1 MIARVC
7 DCDCRCETRWPRA
20 ATEKWYAL
28 DCGWMLTEEADFC
41 PFCAE
46 YCDPIL
52 DWWERNNPRVLAEQA
67 ARAVEQAAIYKAERE
82 AREKIRTRIV
92 EEEGRP
98 PIPEDF
104 LSDEDKAAL
113 EAWWAT
119 ARPQQPVDWA
129 HLHPGPLRWMA

>member
-7 DCDCRCETRWPRA
+7 ECGCRCESFERRA
-20 ATEKWYAL
+20 VQVHLAL
-28 DCGWMLTEEADFC
+28 DDGWMLTEEADFC

-52 DWWERNNPRVLAEQA
+52 DWWEQNNPQVLAERA
-67 ARAVEQAAIYKAERE
+67 AREVERALQYRAERE

-113 EAWWAT
+113 DQWWAANGPT
-119 ARPQQPVDWA
+119 EPVDWA
-129 HLHPGPLRWMA
+129 HLHPGHLWWTA